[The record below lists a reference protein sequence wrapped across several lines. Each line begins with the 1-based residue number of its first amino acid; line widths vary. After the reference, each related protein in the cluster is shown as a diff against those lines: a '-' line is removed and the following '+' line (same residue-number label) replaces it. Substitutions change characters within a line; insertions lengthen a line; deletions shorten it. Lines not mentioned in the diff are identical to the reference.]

1 MKIIGFG
8 PYIGD
13 FEQEVITFR
22 PFIRWIT
29 RALKPDLIFLNTHFN
44 RSFLY
49 EWVRSENIFPIYEHL
64 SRDEL
69 GQFGYTHDQFKQ
81 KDHNLLAK
89 IFKEKI
95 ANICKCSK
103 RDIEIYNINYARNK
117 PVYSVYQKIF
127 TPIQVPDINIKEE
140 YLNRVI
146 YIPAPGYHLEE
157 IYEYMVSKYNAIVV
171 GDLRLTGYCSENNV
185 MLKFIDYFENGFK
198 YIMKI
203 LETAKAIIC
212 PTSYWTFLANLQGYP
227 VFSYGDYPGL
237 YKNDGIYSF
246 SNNNSV
252 VIPADE
258 DSSIDGIYSM
268 IDYFVENYG
277 KSN

>member
-8 PYIGD
+8 PYIGE

-22 PFIRWIT
+22 PYIRWIT
-29 RALKPDLIFLNTHFN
+29 KALGPDLVFLNTHFN

-49 EWVRSENIFPIYEHL
+49 EWISSENIFPVYEHL

-81 KDHNLLAK
+81 RDHALLAK

-95 ANICKCSK
+95 ANVCKCSK

-117 PVYSVYQKIF
+117 PIYSIYQKVF
-127 TPIQVPDINIKEE
+127 TPIKVPDINIKEE

-146 YIPAPGYHLEE
+146 FIPAPGYYLEE
-157 IYEYMVSKYNAIVV
+157 VYEYAVSKYDAIVV
-171 GDLRLTGYCSENNV
+171 GDLRLTSYCSENNV
-185 MLKFIDYFENGFK
+185 MLKFVDYFENGFK

-203 LETAKAIIC
+203 LDNAKAIIC
-212 PTSYWTFLANLQGYP
+212 PISYWTFIANLQGYP
-227 VFSYGDYPGL
+227 VFSYGDSPGL
-237 YKNDGIYSF
+237 YKENGVYYFNND
-246 SNNNSV
+246 NSV
-252 VIPADE
+252 VIPTDE
-258 DSSIDGIYSM
+258 NTDVNGIFNM
-268 IDYFVENYG
+268 IDYFMRKQNEI
-277 KSN
+277 